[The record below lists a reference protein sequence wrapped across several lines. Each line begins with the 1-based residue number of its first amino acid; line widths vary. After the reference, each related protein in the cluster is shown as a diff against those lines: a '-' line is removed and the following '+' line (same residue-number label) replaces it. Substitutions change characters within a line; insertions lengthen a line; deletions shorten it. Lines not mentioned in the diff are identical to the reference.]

1 MSGMA
6 ARIGEWKPVMAMLVF
21 DLISAVTTALIKKAL
36 QEGLDRLVLITLR
49 QLVATVFLAPI
60 AYFRE
65 RSTRP
70 KLTLEILVYLFFS
83 AAFGAALSQYTFFYG
98 LQYTTA
104 TFAITFTN
112 VAPVL
117 TFLIAVLLRVESLSM
132 KNKAG
137 AAKIAGTLT
146 SFAGVMLLT
155 LYKGVSLTHQQAGE
169 ASPEDHNLGAAAA
182 SPSDRKSWTL
192 GTLAL
197 LANCLCFSF
206 WLLLQ
211 SRLTKKYP
219 ALYSSTAYMFLISSM
234 QGGALTAAIQRR
246 ASVWLLTRPIEI
258 VTVLYT
264 GIMGSG
270 VGYVLMTWC
279 VEKRGP
285 VFTSAFIPVIQIM
298 VAMVDFFFLHE
309 NLYLGSV
316 LGSILLILGLYI
328 LLWGKKRDASS
339 SAAAKEEED
348 GEKEDEEEED
358 KEKQLLAVAACIEM
372 WMISAGR
379 MEQWAPTAAMVATNV
394 VIAVMTALIKQA
406 LSLGMNRLVLIT
418 FRQMV
423 ATLFLGPIAYFKERR
438 MRPKFTSEIFVYM
451 FLSGILGP
459 VLLQYTLFVGL
470 DYTTATFA
478 ATFGNMLPVVT
489 FLISLAFRLAHTLL
503 TVPSF
508 TRFEALEVKSK
519 SGSAKISGTLISLGG
534 AMMLT
539 FYKGSALTQTTT
551 AATSSPASSGG
562 GHIRQQAGEHGTVRW
577 VLGSVSMLANVVGF
591 ALWLLLQRKFTRK
604 YPAVYSATA
613 FMSLF
618 SFVQAGA
625 LALSIQRTSLAVWA
639 LRGTVEIA
647 TVVYCGVVASGIG
660 YLLLTY
666 CVEKRGPVFTA
677 AFSPLAQI
685 FVAGIDLF
693 ILHEPL
699 YLGSVLGSVLVILG
713 LYLVLWGKREEAAAA
728 AASAKPVQAEVEQ
741 QEKV

>member
-1 MSGMA
+1 
-6 ARIGEWKPVMAMLVF
+6 
-21 DLISAVTTALIKKAL
+21 
-36 QEGLDRLVLITLR
+36 
-49 QLVATVFLAPI
+49 
-60 AYFRE
+60 
-65 RSTRP
+65 
-70 KLTLEILVYLFFS
+70 
-83 AAFGAALSQYTFFYG
+83 
-98 LQYTTA
+98 
-104 TFAITFTN
+104 
-112 VAPVL
+112 
-117 TFLIAVLLRVESLSM
+117 
-132 KNKAG
+132 
-137 AAKIAGTLT
+137 
-146 SFAGVMLLT
+146 
-155 LYKGVSLTHQQAGE
+155 
-169 ASPEDHNLGAAAA
+169 
-182 SPSDRKSWTL
+182 
-192 GTLAL
+192 
-197 LANCLCFSF
+197 
-206 WLLLQ
+206 
-211 SRLTKKYP
+211 
-219 ALYSSTAYMFLISSM
+219 
-234 QGGALTAAIQRR
+234 
-246 ASVWLLTRPIEI
+246 
-258 VTVLYT
+258 
-264 GIMGSG
+264 
-270 VGYVLMTWC
+270 
-279 VEKRGP
+279 
-285 VFTSAFIPVIQIM
+285 
-298 VAMVDFFFLHE
+298 
-309 NLYLGSV
+309 
-316 LGSILLILGLYI
+316 
-328 LLWGKKRDASS
+328 
-339 SAAAKEEED
+339 
-348 GEKEDEEEED
+348 
-358 KEKQLLAVAACIEM
+358 
-372 WMISAGR
+372 MISAGR

-406 LSLGMNRLVLIT
+406 LSQGMNRLVLIT

-489 FLISLAFRLAHTLL
+489 FLISVAF
-503 TVPSF
+503 
-508 TRFEALEVKSK
+508 RFEALEVKSK

-551 AATSSPASSGG
+551 TATSSPASSSG

-625 LALSIQRTSLAVWA
+625 LALSIQRSSLAVWA